1 MDTVESQG
9 IRRLLEKHGD
19 WVPIL
24 RTQGKAIKNSM
35 GLATPAYNKV
45 ETEEPLSKPASYTNL
60 ICRL

>member
-1 MDTVESQG
+1 MDTVEGQG

-35 GLATPAYNKV
+35 GLATPACN
-45 ETEEPLSKPASYTNL
+45 LSPSEGRDRGAPEQAG
-60 ICRL
+60 